1 MLADRWEAL
10 WARTHL
16 TIPEEARAEGMV
28 ARYEEPQR
36 SYHTLQHLRECL
48 TWLDATRSLAHD
60 PDVLEL
66 AMWYH
71 DAVYEPRRSDNEQA
85 SADLA
90 RDHLLKGG
98 AGTGAAAIITSLIL
112 WTAHAAVPPEGDPAL
127 LVDIDLAILGAPAP
141 RYAEYERQI
150 REEYTWVPMFL
161 FRKRRAALLEGFV
174 QRRHIYATSRLRDEL
189 ESQARVNL
197 AAAIAALRGG

>member
-1 MLADRWEAL
+1 M
-10 WARTHL
+10 HL
-16 TIPEEARAEGMV
+16 TIPEEARAERLV

-36 SYHTLQHLRECL
+36 SYHTLQHLGECL

-60 PDVLEL
+60 ADVVEL
-66 AMWYH
+66 AIWYH
-71 DAVYEPRRSDNEQA
+71 DAVYEPRRNDNEQA

-98 AGTGAAAIITSLIL
+98 AGTDAAAVVTSLIL

-127 LVDIDLAILGAPAP
+127 LVDIDLAILGAQPT

-150 REEYTWVPMFL
+150 REEYSWVPLFL
-161 FRKRRAALLEGFV
+161 FRRRRAALLERFL
-174 QRRHIYATSRLRDEL
+174 QREHIYATSRLRDQL
-189 ESQARVNL
+189 EPQARVNL
-197 AAAIAALRGG
+197 AGAIAALRGG